1 MTSPFKALA
10 ESLESEHWL
19 DDAACNALTA
29 ELFWVERGENVA
41 PAKAICR
48 DCPVQR
54 QCLEYALA
62 HNEREGVWG
71 GLAPKERRALH
82 SGHTLIAATNHCVN
96 GHDLDRVGTRLD
108 GYCKQCDR
116 DRWQRYKERRK
127 KGLVAPRTPKKRQRV
142 DITDPA
148 AHGLHRHNLGCR
160 CLICC
165 DANAEKQR
173 NIRARKRER
182 RNLSIV
188 EDIA

>member
-1 MTSPFKALA
+1 MSTPFQALA
-10 ESLESEHWL
+10 DELRGEHWL
-19 DDAACNALTA
+19 DEANCSALTA
-29 ELFWVERGENVA
+29 ELFWVDKGGSVA

-48 DCPVQR
+48 DCPVKR
-54 QCLEYALA
+54 QCLEWALT

-71 GLAPKERRALH
+71 GLAPSERRSIHVGRPIPAP
-82 SGHTLIAATNHCVN
+82 TLCIN
-96 GHDLDRVGTRLD
+96 GHDLNRVGTRGSD

-116 DRWQRYKERRK
+116 ERWQRYKNRQK
-127 KGLVAPRTPKKRQRV
+127 QGLVAPRKPRKRERV

-173 NIRARKRER
+173 NIRARKREQR
-182 RNLSIV
+182 ALSIV
-188 EDIA
+188 EDAS